1 MRRWHNAWEQWVLVE
16 TRDIRWHLVDYQ
28 AGDEGF
34 DPGQPD
40 ISNVWPEQAFLGQN
54 EFSALFNAGRVEV
67 SWTLKQWR
75 RFVLRMQAY
84 VPKKPTPDGWRLFM
98 LRMPAHVPKKPT
110 PEPPN
115 SDTEPESENTL
126 ASSKNGADS
135 ELADGELAGW

>member
-16 TRDIRWHLVDYQ
+16 TRDQRWYLVEYQ

-34 DPGQPD
+34 DLGQPD
-40 ISNVWPEQAFLGQN
+40 ISNVWPEQAFLRQN

-67 SWTLKQWR
+67 SWALNRWR

-84 VPKKPTPDGWRLFM
+84 APKKPTPDGWRRFM
-98 LRMPAHVPKKPT
+98 MPARVPKKPT

-126 ASSKNGADS
+126 ASSKK
-135 ELADGELAGW
+135 WCR